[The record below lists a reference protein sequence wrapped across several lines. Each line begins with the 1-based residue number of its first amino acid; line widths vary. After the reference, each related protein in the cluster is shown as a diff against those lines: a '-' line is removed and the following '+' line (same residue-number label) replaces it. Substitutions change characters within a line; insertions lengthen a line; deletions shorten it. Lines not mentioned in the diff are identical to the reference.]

1 VVFFVFL
8 RALGG
13 FVVNGAQKPG
23 AVIDFVWMSVAYFL
37 ASGAISDAL
46 AISVNTRFSSGKCC
60 LITRRASA
68 SVTASTRGVEFVRP
82 AAVQSI
88 QFQLRQQPRQ
98 LGNWGELGSA

>member
-8 RALGG
+8 CALGG

-37 ASGAISDAL
+37 ASGAISEAL

-68 SVTASTRGVEFVRP
+68 AVTASTR
-82 AAVQSI
+82 A
-88 QFQLRQQPRQ
+88 
-98 LGNWGELGSA
+98 